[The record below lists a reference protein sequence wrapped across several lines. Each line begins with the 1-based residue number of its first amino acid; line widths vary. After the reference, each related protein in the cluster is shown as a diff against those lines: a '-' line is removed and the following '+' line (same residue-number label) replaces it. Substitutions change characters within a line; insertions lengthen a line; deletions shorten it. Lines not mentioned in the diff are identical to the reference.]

1 MIGREAN
8 GLVLINCYIKFLNL
22 LTIFIQ
28 GDPFWEYHEDTDFN
42 DPAAYSNWQ
51 KYILLLQLDSDI
63 NENDRYTGKLMWG
76 DSGVANFF
84 ITPEDLAKR
93 DFSRTAFMFDCH

>member
-1 MIGREAN
+1 MAMIWLNHAGENRIVVIAGANAALDTAHVEREQARIADA
-8 GLVLINCYIKFLNL
+8 G
-22 LTIFIQ
+22 
-28 GDPFWEYHEDTDFN
+28 
-42 DPAAYSNWQ
+42 
-51 KYILLLQLDSDI
+51 ILLLQLDSDI

-93 DFSRTAFMFDCH
+93 DFNRTAFMFDYH